1 MRLYLQRWSMIKN
14 SPENI
19 SDEGAIDAFNNRLH
33 RTDFVEEMGRARP
46 KTIVELMD
54 LANKWAKGEDAASK
68 K

>member
-1 MRLYLQRWSMIKN
+1 
-14 SPENI
+14 
-19 SDEGAIDAFNNRLH
+19 
-33 RTDFVEEMGRARP
+33 MGRARP